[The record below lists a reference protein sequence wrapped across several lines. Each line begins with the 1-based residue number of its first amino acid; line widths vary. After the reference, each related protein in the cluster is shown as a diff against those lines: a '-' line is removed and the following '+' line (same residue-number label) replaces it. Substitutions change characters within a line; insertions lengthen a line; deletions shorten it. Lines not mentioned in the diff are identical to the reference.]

1 MSFLK
6 KTYFLLI
13 VLNPKTILEEVIPK
27 EDMEVQSHGETN
39 KIFLC
44 SSGHGARLESE
55 LKRLISA
62 KGRSLERGQS
72 VVPDQWFL
80 LTCPAWI

>member
-27 EDMEVQSHGETN
+27 EDMEV
-39 KIFLC
+39 
-44 SSGHGARLESE
+44 
-55 LKRLISA
+55 
-62 KGRSLERGQS
+62 
-72 VVPDQWFL
+72 
-80 LTCPAWI
+80 